1 MTTILSDYGWRITM
15 KIKKIKLE
23 NNNFF
28 GNTTFDFTN
37 ENGEIMDTIILAG
50 ENGNGKTQ
58 LIIHLSYHCA
68 GNNSILLYG
77 NHLVI
82 LCFHS
87 FF

>member
-50 ENGNGKTQ
+50 EMETARPN
-58 LIIHLSYHCA
+58 Y
-68 GNNSILLYG
+68 
-77 NHLVI
+77 
-82 LCFHS
+82 
-87 FF
+87 